1 MSEKIPIQFFAGLKG
16 GHPVDD
22 EDEGYWDEWPE
33 DWREAVLSAAREGD
47 MEEASRLCRDHI
59 SATFYPHDDFDH
71 SMFEGAPEEIPAD
84 DVVVEGGVG
93 LSEDFP
99 VFRWWSAVFT
109 IEVPFDV
116 LMEWVT
122 RDEAGDVHW
131 SEDAFADWSFDNE
144 VWFQDGVRWALRGV
158 PYDLDGMG
166 EHRCTPDPEDVVDK
180 VEAHLN
186 NRANND

>member
-1 MSEKIPIQFFAGLKG
+1 MGQKIPIQFFAGLKG

-22 EDEGYWDEWPE
+22 EDEGYGDEWPE
-33 DWREAVLSAAREGD
+33 DWREAVRSAAHKGD
-47 MEEASRLCRDHI
+47 LEEASRLCRGHL

-71 SMFEGAPEEIPAD
+71 PMFEGAPEEIPAD
-84 DVVVEGGVG
+84 DVVVESAVG
-93 LSEDFP
+93 LSGDFP

-109 IEVPFDV
+109 IEIPIEV

-131 SEDAFADWSFDNE
+131 SEDAFTDWAFDNE

-166 EHRCTPDPEDVVDK
+166 EHRCTPDPDDVVDK
-180 VEAHLN
+180 VETHLN
-186 NRANND
+186 NRERND